1 MLIFNEK
8 SCNNPHGDIFS
19 SVAGADIFFPITLVV
34 GGRAG
39 AEAGLLRRTADGQGL
54 R

>member
-19 SVAGADIFFPITLVV
+19 SVSGADIFFPIALVV

-39 AEAGLLRRTADGQGL
+39 AEAGLLRRTAD
-54 R
+54 